1 MRGLNRNMRKVYYC
15 NHSKTEYTKNGT
27 VVSYSD
33 AKSVKASVSA
43 SKGISQTELF
53 GNLQNYDKTMI
64 VHDANCP
71 IDENTV
77 LFVDKLPEFDED
89 GAPLNDYVIVKVA
102 RSLNA
107 VAYAISKVSTNG

>member
-1 MRGLNRNMRKVYYC
+1 MRGLKRNMRKVYYC
-15 NHSKTEYTKNGT
+15 NHSKTEYTKDGA

-33 AKSVKASVSA
+33 AKAINASVSA

-64 VHDANCP
+64 VHDSECL

-77 LFVDKLPEFDED
+77 LFVDKFPEFDED
-89 GAPLNDYVIVKVA
+89 GAPINDYIIVKVA